1 MPAYGGNLGGGAI
14 IQSVMG
20 RPIAVLLAAAVMTGC
35 AQRAEPRSE
44 ELELADV
51 TADPETYDG
60 ERIRVRAGYY
70 GTFEVSVLTTGFAES
85 HPPQPADAMVWVAAA
100 PPAGCTDEAQGVAW
114 AEDVTAT
121 GTFRY
126 DPDGGFGHLGAY
138 DMAVEDA
145 WLTCV

>member
-14 IQSVMG
+14 IQPVMG

-44 ELELADV
+44 EIELAEV

-60 ERIRVRAGYY
+60 ERITVRAGYY
-70 GTFEVSVLTTGFAES
+70 GSFEVSVLTTGFAES
-85 HPPQPADAMVWVAAA
+85 HPPRPVDPVVWVAAA
-100 PPAGCTDEAQGVAW
+100 PPAGCTDEAPGVAW

-121 GTFRY
+121 GRFRY

-138 DMAVEDA
+138 DMALEDA
-145 WLTCV
+145 RLTCA